1 MTTVKEAVQRLTVVD
16 ALRGFAL
23 ISIMLL
29 HNVERFEV
37 YGLPDLP
44 LWLQQLDKV
53 VWDSFFFL
61 FGGKSYAI
69 FALLFG
75 LTFYI
80 QTNNQE
86 KQGKDFRLRFA
97 GRMFWLL
104 LFGIVLL
111 QPILWVRAVVALG
124 QPDLPLLEP
133 VYMPFY
139 QGVGAFLK
147 GDSLP
152 GLMKSNLFS
161 GRLGSLLWFWENGR
175 ITQTLGLFL
184 VGFWAGR
191 KGLFVATEG
200 NLRIWRR
207 VLLIAALAFG
217 PLLLLKV
224 QAAFFSAS
232 PNGVDLVGR
241 IFGLWANLSM
251 MAIWVSG
258 FVLLFHKTRAG
269 SWLNKLSPVGRMS
282 LTNYL
287 VQSILGASIYYG
299 YGLALYK
306 YSGTTTSLLVGV
318 LLAAFQIVYSTWWF
332 KGHKRGPL
340 EALWHRLT
348 WMGAN
353 KN

>member
-1 MTTVKEAVQRLTVVD
+1 
-16 ALRGFAL
+16 
-23 ISIMLL
+23 
-29 HNVERFEV
+29 
-37 YGLPDLP
+37 
-44 LWLQQLDKV
+44 
-53 VWDSFFFL
+53 
-61 FGGKSYAI
+61 
-69 FALLFG
+69 
-75 LTFYI
+75 
-80 QTNNQE
+80 
-86 KQGKDFRLRFA
+86 
-97 GRMFWLL
+97 
-104 LFGIVLL
+104 
-111 QPILWVRAVVALG
+111 
-124 QPDLPLLEP
+124 
-133 VYMPFY
+133 MPFY

-191 KGLFVATEG
+191 KGLFVASEG
-200 NLRIWRR
+200 SLRIWRR

-232 PNGVDLVGR
+232 PNGVDLLGR

-299 YGLALYK
+299 TGWLFTNIPEPLPV
-306 YSGTTTSLLVGV
+306 S
-318 LLAAFQIVYSTWWF
+318 WWAYFWQPF
-332 KGHKRGPL
+332 K
-340 EALWHRLT
+340 
-348 WMGAN
+348 
-353 KN
+353 